1 VAALVAATL
10 CAWPARASDRW
21 PQFRGEGSLG
31 LSREALSPTVWSAT
45 ENVAWAVEIEG
56 RGWSSPVVWGDT
68 VYVTAARSP
77 GAFKEPTPGIYGNDY
92 IAELLAQGLSEEETL
107 AKVRARDNELADEA
121 GGEVRWMLHGLDAAT
136 GKKRFSVLVH
146 QGRPIGGRH
155 RKNTYASET
164 PVTDGERIYVLVG
177 NVGLFAYSLEGRPLW
192 SQPLAPQPSYLDFGT
207 ASSPVVHDG
216 QVLVLHDS
224 QEQCVL
230 LSFDARTGRERWRAR
245 RDFGQAMVRSSFT
258 TPFVWKNSRRT
269 EIVTVAPQAI
279 VSYDLEGREL
289 WRYRGSSMVA
299 APTPVADGD
308 LLFVGC
314 GSPSENVRPLL
325 AIRAGAAGD
334 ISLEGTATANAAV
347 AWYQER
353 GGPYITSPLVYGS
366 RVYVLH
372 DQGFFAAYD
381 AASGKLHYKVR
392 FPEIAATF
400 SASPWAHDGKIF
412 CLSEQGDTF
421 VLEAGDVFRLVRRN
435 ELHEMSLATPALAH
449 DSLYL
454 RTATKLYRIKG

>member
-1 VAALVAATL
+1 
-10 CAWPARASDRW
+10 
-21 PQFRGEGSLG
+21 
-31 LSREALSPTVWSAT
+31 
-45 ENVAWAVEIEG
+45 
-56 RGWSSPVVWGDT
+56 
-68 VYVTAARSP
+68 
-77 GAFKEPTPGIYGNDY
+77 
-92 IAELLAQGLSEEETL
+92 
-107 AKVRARDNELADEA
+107 
-121 GGEVRWMLHGLDAAT
+121 
-136 GKKRFSVLVH
+136 
-146 QGRPIGGRH
+146 
-155 RKNTYASET
+155 
-164 PVTDGERIYVLVG
+164 
-177 NVGLFAYSLEGRPLW
+177 
-192 SQPLAPQPSYLDFGT
+192 
-207 ASSPVVHDG
+207 
-216 QVLVLHDS
+216 
-224 QEQCVL
+224 
-230 LSFDARTGRERWRAR
+230 
-245 RDFGQAMVRSSFT
+245 MVRSSFT

-289 WRYRGSSMVA
+289 WRYGGSSMVA

-334 ISLEGTATANAAV
+334 ISLKDNATSNAGV

-353 GGPYITSPLVYGS
+353 GGSYITSPLVYGS

-392 FPEIAATF
+392 FPETAATF

-421 VLEAGDVFRLVRRN
+421 VVEAGDEFKLARRN
-435 ELHEMSLATPALAH
+435 ALGEMSLATPALAH

-454 RTATKLYRIKG
+454 RTATRLYRIKG